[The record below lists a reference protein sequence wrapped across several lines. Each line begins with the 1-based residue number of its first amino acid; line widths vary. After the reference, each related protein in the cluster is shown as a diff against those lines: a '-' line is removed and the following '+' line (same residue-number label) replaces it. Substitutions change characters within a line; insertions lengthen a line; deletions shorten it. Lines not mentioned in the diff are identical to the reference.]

1 MPGSSI
7 FGHVENLAKTKY
19 KTINSNGSTVRKNT
33 APFNTPDA
41 VTASSYDFAHNFKQ
55 ASDVLETLNAVQCQ
69 HMYDSKAH
77 RSVNK
82 TTVFRGVYEPMGASL
97 DRPKHIQR
105 ALTWED
111 FALNLTTFRKRKDY
125 NWELPCWV
133 GTPERSVKI
142 MKTEDALL
150 KVVAVP
156 IWKSGSTTLQKLFH
170 KVGAR
175 GPHDGSSYSYRG
187 GTPAAKRCFKAPSMR
202 NGTFLLTAAEYDKV
216 IKVSFVRD
224 PLTRFVSAFNR
235 MADDL
240 PARLRQMPAHASLLE
255 FAKKVQQGRFLGGGE
270 HVLTQMYFLSGTDR
284 QGVPLNFDFIG
295 RLENFEVDWM
305 RVVDL
310 MGEEGKKR
318 LLEKGVAEYG
328 RKELALPKG
337 IAHPGK
343 GRDTLLTANPELQRI
358 VCDIYRQDY
367 LCLGYPFPKACS
379 SETGMSR

>member
-150 KVVAVP
+150 K
-156 IWKSGSTTLQKLFH
+156 
-170 KVGAR
+170 
-175 GPHDGSSYSYRG
+175 
-187 GTPAAKRCFKAPSMR
+187 AAKRCFKAPSMR

-255 FAKKVQQGRFLGGGE
+255 FAKK
-270 HVLTQMYFLSGTDR
+270 
-284 QGVPLNFDFIG
+284 GVPLNFDFIG

-328 RKELALPKG
+328 LSSQATDMATNTMVPQFPKG
-337 IAHPGK
+337 IIVYSECNA
-343 GRDTLLTANPELQRI
+343 LLFSSSGDDEASIEVYLGAN
-358 VCDIYRQDY
+358 
-367 LCLGYPFPKACS
+367 
-379 SETGMSR
+379 